1 MKMHIWMRILSW
13 ILVIAMLAGDA
24 MPVFATEGGSST
36 SNVVSEQTET
46 GDDTLADEAS
56 TRTLSG
62 NSTSDNESISEDET
76 TTGEDST
83 DDITSGDNQG
93 DSASPDTSIDNDTTV
108 DDTPDDTASTNTT
121 TGDDEVMLMSDDGIM
136 TSAITPTGGNGTES
150 SPYILRLK
158 GGKILDSELNSLIIS
173 WINNQSAKTYQ
184 YGKYKLGTIPFI
196 GSTYDATDYVDLKN
210 DDSSILLED
219 DKLYRGKGYSGSAW
233 SKKEYNGN
241 AFFCPQTYYQLSVN
255 ITIDDTE
262 ADKNTHPN
270 ACITYNNATYY
281 HGDIIEVDET
291 GGNVTFIAGNLT
303 GKTISSFA
311 IGTGTNTDMSYSVDV
326 TGSGTINLS
335 YMEPPKVPAAH
346 TLDVNI
352 ADRGN
357 VFFSEPGSSEPLG
370 AGEVIYLNRNVN
382 INAVPTN
389 ENCSFHHWVITDNDG
404 IRISF
409 NAVETVSIDE
419 NASYIAYFETTADQ
433 FVAWKKDSIYYYLN
447 SELAKAFNEAGS
459 GDTIVLIDNATLL
472 SKNITIPSGVTFLL
486 PYQEGEYKV
495 ENSSHGAPYSNSYTE
510 IADKPNTT
518 AKNIWTK
525 PEDTSYTN
533 VELKVEKAKITI
545 EEGAY
550 LVVGGWI
557 GSNYGGFSGQTYRW
571 HSNIRLDSESAIIVN
586 GVLSSC
592 GYITG
597 GKIEV
602 TAKGVAY
609 EPFIICDYGG
619 GSYTTVAYKTC
630 KVSPF
635 NEYVMLNIQSELD
648 IAPGGT
654 LIGYANLYT
663 TAVADQHNRTPVAVI
678 GSSESLITTRE
689 NTTVNIKYTPSESL
703 KSVGH
708 TEVNINGGAK
718 FGSMSLKISIGIT
731 ETVDTKSVVF
741 PIPYNYTINLLGDDS
756 QYELASNYKILPGA
770 EVRVGSGATLTVIE
784 GNTLQIYD
792 GITLKAYTGL
802 PYPSMDSLNDN
813 GYSGNGNL
821 IVNGN
826 LFVGAN
832 ATLAGIIQT
841 EGNTGKIEMN
851 ESANVETRAIEGVHK
866 DDIYDL
872 IIKKVTV
879 THSNRTEK
887 PLKALVWDNN
897 QSSKNASFTPLTAGN
912 SYYAIDGNDSY
923 TNNDG
928 NVVLKKLSDDLTGVC
943 YTYELKADSGSPQN
957 AYSTGKEPIVQGT
970 WVDPQITF
978 VCDGCDAVEKHNN
991 DASHTEICS
1000 VDWNADIVF
1009 PEWTK
1014 AGYSVSWQDENGNIY
1029 NQGDK
1034 MPKEAI
1040 TVYAKWTKENY
1051 TLTYDAAGGTMP
1063 ADYITKYQISNEKL
1077 QLPVP
1082 KRTGYDFDGWRIEGS
1097 ESNALIKVLTENT
1110 NGNKA
1115 LTAVWT
1121 AKTYTVNLDY
1131 RYGDIKP
1138 TVNVTYDQ
1146 KYSYGTDGNNGLT
1159 ENLERTGYTFVGW
1172 FDSPTGGTQIRPS
1185 DTVKITDNLTLYAQ
1199 WSALPYSITFNANG
1213 GKIGIGD
1220 NAVETITYAD
1230 VKFDSKL
1237 SEIFP
1242 KDVSRCGYEFKGWFT
1257 SKTGGSPIDEFSCT
1271 GEATYYA
1278 HWDVETY
1285 DIYLNLHGGKIINEE
1300 ESQWKKSENNLYT
1313 GGTFSVEKDSIFFPA
1328 IKKDGYVFES
1338 WEGPHLKKTDDGR
1351 YYVSVNS
1358 PDLAE
1363 IRVETYTAIWNGVKV
1378 KVTLDAMG
1386 GDPQGSLSPTYG
1398 GSYGFLPEPT
1408 RTGYAFKG
1416 WYTSKQGE
1424 DGTSVENDK
1433 VTEGSTL
1440 ISYEAHTLYAH
1451 WTANNYTVKYEGNG
1465 ATSGATAASNHVYDT
1480 DSNLTTNGFE
1490 RTGYTFKEWNT
1501 KADGSGDRYADGA
1514 SVITLAAEGEVT
1526 LYAQWKINQ
1535 YTITFDTQGGSA
1547 IAPITQDYGTA
1558 VTAPPAPTR
1567 EGYTFAGWDKEIPK
1581 KIPAESVTI
1590 TAKWT
1595 INQYDIYFIADGTT
1609 TTLGDV
1615 NYATSLNDTFKL
1627 LVDDPTKKG
1636 YTFKGW
1642 FTEEN
1647 GQGEQCFTE
1656 NSTVTLPADNL
1667 TLYAHFTPNTYTI
1680 TFAGNAHDGGTAP
1693 ESIKAVYDQN
1703 VEFPECTFTRTG
1715 HSFTGWK
1722 VMDGYTFKAGMTTT
1736 PPNLATGE
1744 GTNTTVAVYAQWEP
1758 NTYTITFDSDGG
1770 SAVEAITQ
1778 KYRTSVTTPENPT
1791 REGYTFKGWN
1801 PTLPEIMPAGNLTL
1815 KAQWE
1820 ANEYTITFNSEG
1832 GTAVAPI
1839 KQAYLSEVK
1848 VPTAP
1853 TKEGYTFA
1861 GWFTEESGKGTQ
1873 YFADTV
1879 KMPLNG
1885 LTLYAYWTIN
1895 SYMITFDSDGG
1906 SEVAAITQDYGTPV
1920 TSPTDPTRTGYTF
1933 TGWSPKVPDTMPA
1946 ENLTLKAQWKANEY
1960 TITFDS
1966 AGGSSVEAIT
1976 QDYGMSVTAPKN
1988 PTKTGYNFKGW
1999 NPKIPTT
2006 MPAEDQTLT
2015 AQWEA
2020 DTYQITLHYG
2030 YPAVE
2035 DDSKEK
2041 TEQVTVT
2048 YDQFYAHG
2056 TNGENGLKNA
2066 ERAGYAFDGWFTEK
2080 NGQGHQI
2087 QPTDKVE
2094 TTTPPTDLYAKWSA
2108 TAYSIRYD
2116 SVEGITGLRQGYDAD
2131 DLPLEISAISKNGYI
2146 FKGWTIGEDPKLR
2159 QSYTIPTGTTGNLFF
2174 KANWEKITYTIT
2186 YNSDGGVMPE
2196 SPVTTYEI
2204 LEESALPLPVPM
2216 KTGHTFNGWKSSEN
2230 QNPVTELSV
2239 GSYGDK
2245 AFTAVWTA
2253 NTYNVT
2259 LNYGYEDKS
2268 DETIKVV
2275 YGENYGAGTSENA
2288 GLKDA
2293 SRTGY
2298 SFDGWFTSQTGGN
2311 KVSPSDTVTITEG
2324 QTLYAHW
2331 TANKY
2336 QVTLNTGGG
2345 SLVGGQDVIT
2355 VTYDAKYGSLATPV
2369 KTGYKFTGWYYE
2381 AQEASIARTILVQ
2394 VTEDTIVKV
2403 AENDTL
2409 YAHWEEIVYTVK
2421 LSENGGSFTAI
2432 NWDTDDQNT
2441 YYKTFVITDE
2451 DFATPEI
2458 IREGYTF
2465 KGWNSDVSI
2474 KTIDPEKLATALYA
2488 ADKTEIVYTADWA
2501 INQYTISF
2509 DTDGGSEVAAITQDY
2524 GTGIT
2529 KPSDP
2534 TKEGYTFA
2542 GWTPQVPD
2550 TMPADNL
2557 TVKAGWTI
2565 NKYQII
2571 FEADGT
2577 AVGTVSDIDYATKLN
2592 ESFSVNIADPVKAGY
2607 TFEGWYTQTDG
2618 EGEQCFVKGSKMTL
2632 PANDLSV
2639 YAYFTPNSYT
2649 ISFDGNA
2656 SDGGTAPNS
2665 VTAIYDADVK
2675 LPQCGFTKTGHHFT
2689 GWNTSADGTGTGYPV
2704 GTAEKPNLADGTT
2717 TKDIILYAQWE
2728 ANEYTI
2734 TFDSAGGTDVT
2745 AITQLY
2751 QSEIKTPENPTK
2763 DGYTFTGW
2771 DPALPETMPAGDL
2784 TLKAQWEANQYTIT
2798 FDCAGGTAV
2807 APIKQAY
2814 LSEVQAPTEPT
2825 RTGYTFAGW
2834 FDAEGN
2840 EYFKKT
2846 EESVAKVV
2854 MPLDGLS
2861 LTAKWNINTYTVA
2874 FRSQNA
2880 EYASEQV
2887 VYGEIIPQPEV
2898 PDDKIG
2904 YTFAYWYAM
2913 NEQAQEV
2920 PYFGENQPNTMPA
2933 DNLTL
2938 YAAWT
2943 PNTYT
2948 VRYDANGGTGTVS
2961 EQSFIYDVNQ
2971 KLAQKGFEKEGYR
2984 FAGWKK
2990 NINDTQSAYE
3000 AGKSVK
3006 NLTSDKNGVVTLY
3019 AHWEVNSYT
3028 ITLKLNDTLTGTKVE
3043 YIFPEDEK
3051 WVTKTVNA
3059 SYQAQ
3064 YSADYN
3070 TKLPVPPIPTRTGY
3084 NFTAW
3089 HTSSDLNE
3097 ESVFVFDENA
3107 VMPSK
3112 NQILYASWELKDCE
3126 ITYGNVDNCTFVPE
3140 TIKAKYSEKISAP
3153 QDPQKEGYSFK
3164 GWYTD
3169 VACSN
3174 GKQFVFTENTVMPE
3188 NMVLYA
3194 KWQINSYKVSYI
3206 NTGEITIPYD
3216 NVEYQDTVEEPTV
3229 IPTWKGYIFKHWSL
3243 TQDGEMA
3250 EFPITMPANDL
3261 NIYAVYESYLDMLL
3275 AVDATDGNVDFAG
3288 EGELAQARSYFM
3300 MLNDSQKAEYQET
3313 AHWTALSAKIKEV
3326 STVALRQSVIDA
3338 EETTN
3343 EILSKVDSTEEIDGE
3358 KVTITIDLAEMKVF
3372 DENLQADPPRIEGM
3386 IKEDQY
3392 AAINMLNVEFMTAL
3406 FEHDE
3411 IVSIVADND
3420 REPDVVL
3427 KEHELTGETIESAGT
3442 LASDQFNIM
3451 LMIAWAAMDPN
3462 ASQEDFMNY
3471 LQSQMTTLKLDA
3483 LDGKSVYLTAKA
3495 ESPEGV
3501 PYEVTYILEF
3511 YSETH
3516 DLIYNF
3522 AGGTTENYLQ
3532 AAKYEQTVTL
3542 PTPEKRGYTFDGWN
3556 SDTVE
3561 INDQAFVMGKTD
3573 VNLTAQWTLN
3583 QYEIGLDLGQG
3594 SLIDAVSVSWQD
3606 NKQSYDATT
3615 ASIVLP
3621 TENQIIAPTGYK
3633 FGGWYM
3639 TDEAD
3644 AKMSVT
3650 LNPADEAFVLE
3661 NLTFVAK
3668 WIPIEYEL
3676 TLDFANGT
3684 DSETI
3689 LFTVETTEINLPT
3702 PTRYGYS
3709 FTGWDK
3715 TLSFPMQAAD
3725 VTLTAQWEA
3734 KKVNVILNH
3743 QDDENKVINT
3753 TVIFGE
3759 NFGSLPT
3766 PTREGYGFDGWFDA
3780 KTGGQ
3785 RYDGTITVTSEN
3797 PMTLYAHWTAGSY
3810 TIAYAGMEG
3819 AINHGD
3825 NPSSYVVDTEVEL
3838 KEPTKTGY
3846 TFTGWTGECVEERN
3860 GNYFIKAG
3868 TIGTQTIT
3876 ANWQINQ
3883 YTISFDS
3890 KGGNT
3895 VADITADYL
3904 ESVPAPVEPTRTGYT
3919 FKGWYAGTTQYFADG
3934 TSAVMPLDG
3943 LKLTAK
3949 WEINSHS
3956 ITFVKFDG
3964 SNQAVK
3970 TYNYN
3975 QTIEPETAAEVEGY
3989 TFLGWKDADGNLYF
4003 TAEDGSAKTE
4013 VMPDQEVKVYA
4024 TYHINQYTFS
4034 FDTGCDMKLDNITAD
4049 YGSEVTAPTEPEKEG
4064 HTFTGWFDEDGKEYF
4079 VKDTLGIVQNE
4090 TMPSKDTLL
4099 IASWSV
4105 NRYTFSFDVDGDTE
4119 VEIRIEED
4127 YGTSVDAPEEPVKK
4141 GYLFTG
4147 WVDEAGISY
4156 FVKNEDGTVKAEMMP
4171 AENVALT
4178 AGWQAIRYTVTFDD
4192 NGAEAETI
4200 PADMTELHYDQ
4211 TYNLPTENLPEKVG
4225 YDFAGWSAEKDG
4237 KEPLSNIKNLTD
4249 TENDIVALYA
4259 IWTAKS
4265 YTVTFD
4271 ANGGVVEP
4279 ESMTV
4284 TYDKTYEGLPTPERE
4299 GYTFSGWSD
4308 GVTIYTENSIVQI
4321 TEDKT
4326 LTAQWTEKGDTP
4338 YTVIHYL
4345 QNVNNDEYTE
4355 DKYVKYTGKTNGTA
4369 NAQAEA
4375 YTGFNL
4381 NVETSTMSGT
4391 ITGDG
4396 KLVLK
4401 LYYDRIEYKITWN
4414 AGGKVTQE
4422 NYRYEAVPVYKGDK
4436 DYQNDHGIYTFTGWD
4451 QEIIPVTKEAV
4462 YTAAYEADYEA
4473 SIGDVTYATLQKAL
4487 QVAKSGETVR
4497 LDKDISLEEDLVIPA
4512 GVNLL
4517 LPCIDDDYGY
4527 NLVDKGKLKFN
4538 HDGTSTAGGTGVGP
4552 YAKLYRTMNIP
4563 ADVTVTIQGNM
4574 MINSVSGRPVGG
4586 TADMDITGGYAVVNL
4601 DGNIIVEKGGNLD
4614 CFGYVKGEGTIT
4626 AENGGSIGD
4635 LYIVRH
4641 WRGGTQAFEM
4651 YQSIYEYGNP
4661 ERPDRRQVYPMNE
4674 YDCHNIEATVMVKYG
4689 ASYDG
4694 LVKMCANAGDGNA
4707 YYYTRFPQVNNT
4719 NGMIRLI
4726 NNDGYVVREYDV
4738 TADRDTYNI
4747 YGGAKFAE
4755 SSLNIAGVSLSTED
4769 FIYPIDGDICF
4780 ELYDGNYHFIN
4791 DYKFLTGGGM
4801 TVHSGAALTVDDG
4814 VYVAFYDEFH
4824 DKPNTG
4830 DTQYPKR
4837 DKTILYI
4844 EEDAKFTNAGT
4855 FGGSI
4860 VTESPDILIG
4870 DYPTWTITTLEANGY
4885 CNDTVS
4891 IFHDLF
4897 ITREGY
4903 SWRYG
4908 DPTLGEE
4915 KDSIIWIGAD
4925 YTALNE
4931 ALKTVPEDLRIYSEE
4946 TVKPLQDVISQIV
4959 YGLGQDKQDQVDD
4972 WKKAIISG
4980 VENLKLRVVKVTFN
4994 PNGGNCKTDS
5004 MNITYGETYGELPA
5018 VEYYGYKFLGWFDS
5032 DNMQITPEMVMKKF
5046 TDEIVLTAR
5055 WETIPADYT
5064 EVNEAIAAI
5073 PADMTGYT
5081 AASVQ
5086 SVYDARDA
5094 VDMTLGLAQQSKV
5107 DAMADAILE
5116 AIAKLERVQ
5125 IQISFDAN
5133 GGNTITETFT
5143 VKYGDTYPYAEFP
5156 VPQRDGFEFIA
5167 WYTAKEGG
5175 TEVKADTKVAATE
5188 DIILYAKWSDSS
5200 ATEPADYT
5208 AVEAALEKIP
5218 KDLTPYNASSVNK
5231 LNEAVDAVV
5240 YGLMEDRQEDIDAWA
5255 AAIEQAVKE
5264 LTYKTITVY
5273 FDPAGGNCEMKSLA
5287 VTYGTEVK
5295 TLPEASKEYSTFL
5308 GWFTAKEGGRKVEA
5322 SELSSKTENLTLYA
5336 QYELLPADYSK
5347 IEEVSALIPADL
5359 RCYSDAS
5366 VKKLNAALTQI
5377 ERGYTADQQSV
5388 VDRWAEE
5395 LQAAYEGLTY
5405 RIMTM
5410 TYDAQGGKVSPKSAQ
5425 VQYNSIISW
5434 LPTPE
5439 LAYNVFDGWFTE
5451 AEGGEKVTLGM
5462 VVKNVEDFS
5471 IYAHWIQTDADYTR
5485 VYEALAKVPSDE
5497 ELVNYTEDTV
5507 AALKAAINAVEYGLN
5522 AGHQSQVN
5530 NWASAIDIARQKL
5543 KGKSVTIT
5551 FEYNGGTGKPPRR
5564 TVSYGRT
5571 YGTLPEPTKEG
5582 CTFIGWFTENV
5593 GGEQIFGTTK
5603 IPTAKNHTIYARW
5616 DDGKADYTAVKAAIA
5631 KIPADL
5637 SVYTEESAAKVHEA
5651 VGAVVYDLPNTEQD
5665 QVDAYAK
5672 AIELAI
5678 KGLKEKEE
5686 VTPPECSEDV
5696 VGEDCPQHSYKDLNP
5711 LEWYHLN
5718 VDYVIEN
5725 GLMVGISETD
5735 FGPENVTSR
5744 GMVATILYRM
5754 SGEKVTAEQKEA
5766 VTFTDVSDQ
5775 AYYADAVAWAAANG
5789 VVKGYS
5795 VERFGP
5801 EDPIT
5806 REQMLV
5812 MLHRYGEYMG
5822 YDVSS
5827 RVDLSYFAD
5836 DNDVSSWAVEAVQWG
5851 YAGSV
5856 MRGMMSRTGEPTIN
5870 PQGEL
5875 IRVQMAAFVHRF
5887 CEAYQ
5892 P

>member
-1 MKMHIWMRILSW
+1 MKKRIWMRILSW

-24 MPVFATEGGSST
+24 MPVFATEGGSSA
-36 SNVVSEQTET
+36 SNVVSEQRKTV
-46 GDDTLADEAS
+46 DDTLADETS
-56 TRTLSG
+56 TSTLSG
-62 NSTSDNESISEDET
+62 NSASDSESIPEDET
-76 TTGEDST
+76 TTEEDST

-93 DSASPDTSIDNDTTV
+93 DSMSTDTIIDTDTS
-108 DDTPDDTASTNTT
+108 DDTIIDDTQNDTASTNTT
-121 TGDDEVMLMSDDGIM
+121 TDDEVMLMSNDGIATVAYADGGGSGTEADPYVFLVKDGTCNSSELLSYL
-136 TSAITPTGGNGTES
+136 TSKGLRNGMVSYRQYRIMFAGETLTSSGTKQFKNGDIYDVKEQYNRIIDWKDSKTCYLQSKTYYDIAINLTSSDGTLSNLEGYTIEYNGTNLTSGDMIEKFLEDENTFTIVVPEITGS
-150 SPYILRLK
+150 AVKVKLDGAEISAGEASGTYIINPSKSATLTVDYGALEPAEINVK
-158 GGKILDSELNSLIIS
+158 GN
-173 WINNQSAKTYQ
+173 Q
-184 YGKYKLGTIPFI
+184 YGKVSLAGKRGEDAITVTADEQLSTAIVDVGSRITFTAEPATNCAFFKWIKTDENNQKTELSVTDTTITVAAED
-196 GSTYDATDYVDLKN
+196 GVTYEAKFYHKT
-210 DDSSILLED
+210 D
-219 DKLYRGKGYSGSAW
+219 DKYVAYKY
-233 SKKEYNGN
+233 K
-241 AFFCPQTYYQLSVN
+241 T
-255 ITIDDTE
+255 
-262 ADKNTHPN
+262 
-270 ACITYNNATYY
+270 
-281 HGDIIEVDET
+281 VD
-291 GGNVTFIAGNLT
+291 
-303 GKTISSFA
+303 
-311 IGTGTNTDMSYSVDV
+311 
-326 TGSGTINLS
+326 
-335 YMEPPKVPAAH
+335 
-346 TLDVNI
+346 
-352 ADRGN
+352 
-357 VFFSEPGSSEPLG
+357 
-370 AGEVIYLNRNVN
+370 
-382 INAVPTN
+382 
-389 ENCSFHHWVITDNDG
+389 
-404 IRISF
+404 
-409 NAVETVSIDE
+409 
-419 NASYIAYFETTADQ
+419 
-433 FVAWKKDSIYYYLN
+433 YYLN
-447 SELAKAFNEAGS
+447 SELPDAINDAKS
-459 GDTIVLIDNATLL
+459 GEMIVLIDDAVVSSAQLVL
-472 SKNITIPSGVTFLL
+472 KDGVTLLL
-486 PYQEGEYKV
+486 PYQAGSVLIEDA
-495 ENSSHGAPYSNSYTE
+495 NHDAAYSNSYTIE
-510 IADKPNTT
+510 SKTLISASDEKYEYVEMSLINSQIVVQSG
-518 AKNIWTK
+518 AKLVTGGGVG
-525 PEDTSYTN
+525 S
-533 VELKVEKAKITI
+533 
-545 EEGAY
+545 GA
-550 LVVGGWI
+550 GA
-557 GSNYGGFSGQTYRW
+557 FSGQTAGK
-571 HSNIRLDSESAIIVN
+571 HSDIELDSSSSIEVSGI
-586 GVLSSC
+586 LSSC

-597 GKIEV
+597 GEV
-602 TAKGVAY
+602 NVKNTGIVY
-609 EPFIICDYGG
+609 EPFIMCDYLG
-619 GSYTTVAYKTC
+619 GSYTSVAFKGSGI
-630 KVSPF
+630 SPF
-635 NEYVMLNIQSELD
+635 NQYSMINIQSDMCIE
-648 IAPGGT
+648 PGGR
-654 LIGYANLYT
+654 LIGYADLFT
-663 TAVADQHNRTPVAVI
+663 GAHSTLGTAATHNRTLV
-678 GSSESLITTRE
+678 SLIGPE
-689 NTTVNIKYTPSESL
+689 NSLIKTGSETEINIEYNPNRYASNYKEIGHTTVT
-703 KSVGH
+703 
-708 TEVNINGGAK
+708 INGGAK
-718 FGSMSLKISIGIT
+718 FISMSLSVYVPILNNV
-731 ETVDTKSVVF
+731 TVHTSEIVF
-741 PIPYNYTINLLGDDS
+741 GLPYNYKFIFENGDYNLDS
-756 QYELASNYKILPGA
+756 GFKLLPGT
-770 EVRVGSGATLTVIE
+770 EVYVANNATVIVDDK
-784 GNTLQIYD
+784 NSLYVYD
-792 GITLKAYTGL
+792 GKKFQQYSTYVIYPNGANLTHDGHFEEIANFILDGTLVL
-802 PYPSMDSLNDN
+802 
-813 GYSGNGNL
+813 SGN
-821 IVNGN
+821 
-826 LFVGAN
+826 
-832 ATLAGIIQT
+832 ATFAGIVQT
-841 EGNTGKIEMN
+841 TGKTGKIIVGDSVN
-851 ESANVETRAIEGVHK
+851 LSAELVDGVKADDRYLVADVPDGNRSTKKIAAQIWDLTTNQLIDIEKGK
-866 DDIYDL
+866 
-872 IIKKVTV
+872 T
-879 THSNRTEK
+879 
-887 PLKALVWDNN
+887 
-897 QSSKNASFTPLTAGN
+897 
-912 SYYAIDGNDSY
+912 YYAYDGDDAY
-923 TNNDG
+923 TDKSG
-928 NVVLKKLSDDLTGVC
+928 NQIKKKLSD
-943 YTYELKADSGSPQN
+943 YTYTYYADSDGK
-957 AYSTGKEPIVQGT
+957 AYTETLSYQAGYEPILQGS

-978 VCDGCDAVEKHNN
+978 ECGSHCENPDHKAENYVSTCTVDVGEDITFPECQRAGYELSYWKDSNGNEFTATKMQREVITLYPLWEPVTYTITLKTETNGPAFSLLSPWKKTADGYKLNYTVEDEETTVTLPKPEAEGYSFDGWVVNENDTDYVTTVDKSETSDFTYIAKWTIKTHNITLHLEDEVDVETSLEFVDGKHTLMEIEYNRPIADLGITGVSRTGYTLEWKAKDADGKYE
-991 DASHTEICS
+991 T
-1000 VDWNADIVF
+1000 VDTMPDHDLDLYAVWTPISYTVTLDPNGGSFNADINNTV
-1009 PEWTK
+1009 
-1014 AGYSVSWQDENGNIY
+1014 SVDFDS
-1029 NQGDK
+1029 K
-1034 MPKEAI
+1034 FLSKLPKEADLTAPTGYKFI
-1040 TVYAKWTKENY
+1040 GWFDDETDGNQVTSTTTYAATGDKTYYAYWTPIEY
-1051 TLTYDAAGGTMP
+1051 SISLDAAGGKIN
-1063 ADYITKYQISNEKL
+1063 ASGW
-1077 QLPVP
+1077 
-1082 KRTGYDFDGWRIEGS
+1082 TG
-1097 ESNALIKVLTENT
+1097 
-1110 NGNKA
+1110 
-1115 LTAVWT
+1115 
-1121 AKTYTVNLDY
+1121 
-1131 RYGDIKP
+1131 
-1138 TVNVTYDQ
+1138 
-1146 KYSYGTDGNNGLT
+1146 
-1159 ENLERTGYTFVGW
+1159 
-1172 FDSPTGGTQIRPS
+1172 
-1185 DTVKITDNLTLYAQ
+1185 
-1199 WSALPYSITFNANG
+1199 ANG
-1213 GKIGIGD
+1213 I
-1220 NAVETITYAD
+1220 
-1230 VKFDSKL
+1230 
-1237 SEIFP
+1237 
-1242 KDVSRCGYEFKGWFT
+1242 
-1257 SKTGGSPIDEFSCT
+1257 
-1271 GEATYYA
+1271 
-1278 HWDVETY
+1278 
-1285 DIYLNLHGGKIINEE
+1285 
-1300 ESQWKKSENNLYT
+1300 YT
-1313 GGTFSVEKDSIFFPA
+1313 GGTFTVEAASASLPTPIR
-1328 IKKDGYVFES
+1328 DGYTFGGWTGENLTEKNEVPK
-1338 WEGPHLKKTDDGR
+1338 GTVG
-1351 YYVSVNS
+1351 NQ
-1358 PDLAE
+1358 
-1363 IRVETYTAIWNGVKV
+1363 TYIAIWNGVTV

-1386 GDPQGSLSPTYG
+1386 GDSQKSLSLTYG
-1398 GSYGFLPEPT
+1398 GKYKGLPEPT

-1433 VTEGSTL
+1433 VTADSTL

-1451 WTANNYTVKYEGNG
+1451 WTANNYTVEYEGNG
-1465 ATSGATAASNHVYDT
+1465 ATSGATAVSNHVYDT
-1480 DSNLTTNGFE
+1480 ASYLTTNGFK
-1490 RTGYTFKEWNT
+1490 RTGYTFVGWNT
-1501 KADGSGDRYADGA
+1501 KADGSGDSYADGA
-1514 SVITLAAEGEVT
+1514 SVTTLAAEGKVT

-1547 IAPITQDYGTA
+1547 IAPITQNYGTA

-1567 EGYTFAGWDKEIPK
+1567 EGYTFAGWDKEIPPT
-1581 KIPAESVTI
+1581 IPAENVTVK
-1590 TAKWT
+1590 AKWT
-1595 INQYDIYFIADGTT
+1595 INQYDIHFIADGTT
-1609 TTLGDV
+1609 ISIEKV
-1615 NYATSLNDTFKL
+1615 YYATPLNDTFAL
-1627 LVDDPTKKG
+1627 SLDNPTKEG
-1636 YTFKGW
+1636 YTFNGW
-1642 FTEEN
+1642 FTNEN
-1647 GQGEQCFTE
+1647 GHGEQCFTE

-1667 TLYAHFTPNTYTI
+1667 NLYAHFTPNTYTI

-1722 VMDGYTFKAGMTTT
+1722 VMDGDTFEAGMTAT

-1744 GTNTTVAVYAQWEP
+1744 GTNMTVAVYAQWEP

-1770 SAVEAITQ
+1770 SAVEPITQ
-1778 KYRTSVTTPENPT
+1778 KYGTSVTTPENPT

-1801 PTLPEIMPAGNLTL
+1801 PTLPEIMPAGGLTL

-1832 GTAVAPI
+1832 GTDVALI

-1848 VPTAP
+1848 APTAP
-1853 TKEGYTFA
+1853 TKEGYTFV
-1861 GWFTEESGKGTQ
+1861 GWFTEKEGKGTQ

-1885 LTLYAYWTIN
+1885 LTLYAHWTIN
-1895 SYMITFDSDGG
+1895 SYTITFDSDGG
-1906 SEVAAITQDYGTPV
+1906 SEVDPITQDYGTSV
-1920 TSPTDPTRTGYTF
+1920 TAPKNPTRTGYTF
-1933 TGWSPKVPDTMPA
+1933 TGWSSKVPDTMPA
-1946 ENLTLKAQWKANEY
+1946 KNLTLKAQWKANEY

-2006 MPAEDQTLT
+2006 MPAKDQTLT

-2035 DDSKEK
+2035 DDSKDK

-2048 YDQFYAHG
+2048 YDQFYAYG

-2066 ERAGYAFDGWFTEK
+2066 ERAGYAFDGWFTEE

-2116 SVEGITGLRQGYDAD
+2116 SVEGITGLKQGYDAD
-2131 DLPLEISAISKNGYI
+2131 NLPLEISAISKNGYI
-2146 FKGWTIGEDPKLR
+2146 FKGWTIGEDTTLH
-2159 QSYTIPTGTTGNLFF
+2159 QSYTIPTGTTGDLFF

-2216 KTGHTFNGWKSSEN
+2216 KTGHTFNGWRSSEN

-2245 AFTAVWTA
+2245 DFTAVWTA

-2345 SLVGGQDVIT
+2345 SLVGGQDVIIT

-2381 AQEASIARTILVQ
+2381 AQEASIARTTPVQ

-2403 AENDTL
+2403 AEDDIL

-2432 NWDTDDQNT
+2432 NWDKDAQDT

-2451 DFATPEI
+2451 AFAIPAI
-2458 IREGYTF
+2458 SRVGYTF
-2465 KGWNSDVSI
+2465 KGWNPDVSMD
-2474 KTIDPEKLATALYA
+2474 KIDPAVLAADLYA
-2488 ADKTEIVYTADWA
+2488 ADKTEIVYTAAWV
-2501 INQYTISF
+2501 INQYTITF

-2534 TKEGYTFA
+2534 TKEGYTFE

-2550 TMPADNL
+2550 TMPAENL

-2577 AVGTVSDIDYATKLN
+2577 DVGTVSDIDYATKLN
-2592 ESFSVNIADPVKAGY
+2592 ETFSVNIVDPVKVGY
-2607 TFEGWYTQTDG
+2607 TFKGWYTQRDG
-2618 EGEQCFVKGSKMTL
+2618 EGEQCFVNGSQITL

-2656 SDGGTAPNS
+2656 SDGGIAPNT
-2665 VTAIYDADVK
+2665 VTAIYDADVE
-2675 LPQCGFTKTGHHFT
+2675 LPKCGFTKTGHHFT
-2689 GWNTSADGTGTGYPV
+2689 GWNTSADGTGTGYSV

-2717 TKDIILYAQWE
+2717 TKNVTLYAQWE

-2734 TFDSAGGTDVT
+2734 TFDSDGGSPVAQIKQDYGTGVT
-2745 AITQLY
+2745 KPTA
-2751 QSEIKTPENPTK
+2751 PTK
-2763 DGYTFTGW
+2763 EGYTFAGW
-2771 DPALPETMPAGDL
+2771 NPALPETMPAGDL
-2784 TLKAQWEANQYTIT
+2784 TLKAQWEANKYTIT

-2807 APIKQAY
+2807 APIEQAY

-2846 EESVAKVV
+2846 EGAVAKEI
-2854 MPLDGLS
+2854 MPLDGLF

-2887 VYGEIIPQPEV
+2887 VYGERISQPEV
-2898 PDDKIG
+2898 PDNKIG

-2920 PYFGENQPNTMPA
+2920 PYFGENQPYTMPA
-2933 DNLTL
+2933 ENLTL
-2938 YAAWT
+2938 YAAWI

-2961 EQSFIYDVNQ
+2961 EQSFTYDVNH
-2971 KLAQKGFEKEGYR
+2971 KLAQNGFEKEGHR
-2984 FAGWKK
+2984 FVGWKK

-3070 TKLPVPPIPTRTGY
+3070 TKLPVPSIPTRTGY

-3089 HTSSDLNE
+3089 HMSSDLNE

-3126 ITYGNVDNCTFVPE
+3126 ITYGNVENCTFVPE

-3169 VACSN
+3169 AACSN

-3275 AVDATDGNVDFAG
+3275 AVDAADGSVDFAG

-3300 MLNDSQKAEYQET
+3300 LLNDSQKAEYQET

-3392 AAINMLNVEFMTAL
+3392 AAINMLTVEFMTAL

-4003 TAEDGSAKTE
+4003 TVEDGSAKTE

-4422 NYRYEAVPVYKGDK
+4422 NYRYEAVPVYKGEK

-4563 ADVTVTIQGNM
+4563 VDVTVTVQGNM

-4674 YDCHNIEATVMVKYG
+4674 YDCHNIETTVIVKYG

-4972 WKKAIISG
+4972 WTKAIISG

-5377 ERGYTADQQSV
+5377 ERGYTADQQFV

-5696 VGEDCPQHSYKDLNP
+5696 VGEDCPQHPYKDLNP

-5725 GLMVGISETD
+5725 GLMVGISETY

-5754 SGEKVTAEQKEA
+5754 SGEKVSAEQKEA

-5795 VERFGP
+5795 VEKFGP